1 MKLSRTELEGVLILE
16 PDVFQDVR
24 GFFMETYNKERY
36 AELGMA
42 CDFVQD
48 NLSFSSR
55 GVLRGLHYQ
64 YPHAQGKLVQV
75 LQGEVWDVAV
85 DIRRGSPQF
94 GRWTAVS
101 LSARNRKQLYVPPGF
116 AHGFCVVSDTALFS
130 YKCTELYYPEHE
142 AGIRWDDADIGIQ
155 WPFAEPVLSGKDRTL
170 PCLADIPERRLPER

>member
-1 MKLSRTELEGVLILE
+1 MSRTELEGVLILE

-24 GFFMETYNKERY
+24 VFFMESYNKERY
-36 AELGMA
+36 AQLGID

-48 NLSFSSR
+48 NLSFSSK

-101 LSARNRKQLYVPPGF
+101 LSALNRKQLYVPPGF

-130 YKCTELYYPEHE
+130 YKCTESYYPEHE

-155 WPFAEPVLSGKDRTL
+155 WPIAEPVLSGKDRTL